1 MAKIRIKSVPKNM
14 MQIGGNPNRSQP
26 YIPFVSGSPAQDP
39 NRPVTDQER
48 QQWNNYTGAM
58 KNQPGS
64 YVRNWQHNQDFQ
76 KQMAQQSGFDYNRSG
91 VIQADMQSRS
101 QSIPGSVTG
110 IKAGASNYEN
120 WGGDPNWVGDRE
132 RQKQY
137 TKYQYIGKRM
147 NPTTGKEEEYY
158 NSGTPQFTPK
168 AQQQFDTDLAAARQS
183 KQSQFQN
190 NNTPSAAPE
199 YIPYNPVQGGT
210 GWPGSTPEQS
220 TPPPSGLAAT
230 GFPTREEAIAK
241 YKAKSAASQEPSKEP
256 SADMSDY
263 NMHSGK
269 SEESKYGGK
278 RKVRITGIPMTG
290 IGTHGPAATPNAT
303 MMATGGYA
311 NQGATRKYGDQQQ
324 GQGYA
329 LDRFWSSPAGYLGS
343 TSQVNPYGVTGNTL
357 PEAKDGGDINAEK
370 QEMVLGDFDQDG
382 QQELMN
388 VNGKPHTEGG
398 KDINV
403 PSNSFVFSDTKALKI
418 KDPAILAMFNMS
430 PKKGGYTPAEIAKKY
445 DLNKLKKIL
454 DDPKADEV
462 AKKTAQLMNDNYLA
476 KLNKLAAVQEGMKKH
491 MGMDH
496 HDPNA
501 QQQQGQPPVQEAGN
515 MGPGGENM
523 MQPEVMAKY
532 GGQLPKAQFGMTPE
546 ELELQKLYAEQA
558 SNTNDNI
565 DRKLYSGA
573 RYSSDGL
580 PNASSG
586 SPISG
591 ATNLLANQEV
601 AQSVPAPYTMGNNV
615 DPNVDAGY
623 YLRPNQQ
630 QSAVNNSIPGLT
642 DLGYGITPYR
652 GNKATTWSAEQVARR
667 GEQYGWQH
675 KEPLGEFYSKYYP
688 EESQAR
694 LDIHGKPIE
703 PTSEKNVLGN
713 RIGVR
718 YEFPPLN
725 MQRVPLS
732 DFQLPARNPQ
742 DIPLDTVPVPGMPPV
757 VIPKDEKTDKTDKK
771 KGKGWR
777 APQMNPNFMG
787 DFNNLLQMAQLK
799 KFVPYEP
806 VPQAVIPQTV
816 FADYTAQAAAA
827 QEAARSAGEG
837 DVGSTGRAMSLAR
850 QGESLKP
857 VREAIAS
864 TQAQNVG
871 IANAANAQA
880 AQITNELMAK
890 QANRL
895 AELNK
900 AGFLADRDYQRE
912 RGKLQAEYTDR
923 MQKHHDTAVKTAW
936 LNKTSPYFDIDP
948 YTQMP
953 RFKPGNAEAEYWK
966 EVKGAPDTTVA
977 DRVDAL
983 VKKGYSI
990 DNAIKTVELE
1000 RGNVRQKHTDPLTK
1014 DVTTTTTQ
1022 YGGHQMQ
1029 YGGTHMTMPEMAPRY
1044 QRNAERLP
1052 HYQIGGDFIPLA
1064 SGPGIPMAAI
1074 DNLNRQQPIVDKTPL
1089 MPADTKTSNSTPFT
1103 KGKKGDIA
1111 TMTNNP
1117 GNMKYSSWMK
1127 NYGGAPSGIPGKDG
1141 GEFAQFPDLSAG
1153 LEAYKTQIFGDT
1165 DGVFKSNYY
1174 KANTPVDTALK
1185 TWSNKGYGA
1194 EIYPEIKDKKLGEL
1208 TPAQRDEL
1216 IKRQIKAES
1225 GNMYKLL
1232 RQRGVFKYGGFALQ
1246 KFIK

>member
-14 MQIGGNPNRSQP
+14 MQMGGLGITP
-26 YIPFVSGSPAQDP
+26 QD
-39 NRPVTDQER
+39 RDQWNR
-48 QQWNNYTGAM
+48 QQAAAFQQGYQGSNRNRAAGQQFMQSQGTDPGKLAAYQQDLVNQSRITPWG
-58 KNQPGS
+58 NQP
-64 YVRNWQHNQDFQ
+64 
-76 KQMAQQSGFDYNRSG
+76 A
-91 VIQADMQSRS
+91 A
-101 QSIPGSVTG
+101 
-110 IKAGASNYEN
+110 KAGSAGFSGADAFYGNKTAGE
-120 WGGDPNWVGDRE
+120 
-132 RQKQY
+132 QY
-137 TKYQYIGKRM
+137 TKYGFQHYDSKGNLVDSKDFG
-147 NPTTGKEEEYY
+147 TDYGAATKY
-158 NSGTPQFTPK
+158 NNNFVANQNNGSQNSSNQFTDKPVDSGMGFQVHDWDSSG
-168 AQQQFDTDLAAARQS
+168 ANSEQRALNGASQYSGFVHSSGAGTQS
-183 KQSQFQN
+183 
-190 NNTPSAAPE
+190 AP
-199 YIPYNPVQGGT
+199 Q
-210 GWPGSTPEQS
+210 
-220 TPPPSGLAAT
+220 PSGIAAT
-230 GFPTREEAIAK
+230 GFPTREESIAK
-241 YKAKSAASQEPSKEP
+241 YKAKSAASEEP

-278 RKVRITGIPMTG
+278 RKVRITGTPMTG

-303 MMATGGYA
+303 MMAAGGYA
-311 NQGATRKYGDQQQ
+311 SQGATRKYGDQQQ

-343 TSQVNPYGVTGNTL
+343 TSQVNPYSVTGNTL

-462 AKKTAQLMNDNYLA
+462 AKKTTQLMNDNYLA

-523 MQPEVMAKY
+523 MQPEVMAQY
-532 GGQLPKAQFGMTPE
+532 GGVPKFQ
-546 ELELQKLYAEQA
+546 YAGRT
-558 SNTNDNI
+558 SVVFTDND
-565 DRKLYSGA
+565 A
-573 RYSSDGL
+573 
-580 PNASSG
+580 
-586 SPISG
+586 
-591 ATNLLANQEV
+591 ANQEV
-601 AQSVPAPYTMGNNV
+601 AQSVPAPYTMNNNV

-630 QSAVNNSIPGLT
+630 QSAVNSSIPGLT

-652 GNKATTWSAEQVARR
+652 GNKATTWPAEQIARR

-725 MQRVPLS
+725 MQGVPSS
-732 DFQLPARNPQ
+732 DFKLPARNPQ

-771 KGKGWR
+771 KGKRWR
-777 APQMNPNFMG
+777 APQLNPNFMG

-857 VREAIAS
+857 VREAIAT

-923 MQKHHDTAVKTAW
+923 MQKHHEDAVKTAW
-936 LNKTSPYFDIDP
+936 LNKTSPYFNIDP

-953 RFKPGNAEAEYWK
+953 VFKSPDAKAAYEKMYANAGQPDSSKLDYNSL
-966 EVKGAPDTTVA
+966 VKQYTTVNHLPQS
-977 DRVDAL
+977 DAENMAKETISEGL
-983 VKKGYSI
+983 KIPKIRTSGI
-990 DNAIKTVELE
+990 
-1000 RGNVRQKHTDPLTK
+1000 DPLTGK
-1014 DVTTTTTQ
+1014 KTTTSDVVTGK
-1022 YGGHQMQ
+1022 YGGYMQ

-1044 QRNAERLP
+1044 QRNAERIP
-1052 HYQIGGDFIPLA
+1052 HYKIGG
-1064 SGPGIPMAAI
+1064 
-1074 DNLNRQQPIVDKTPL
+1074 N
-1089 MPADTKTSNSTPFT
+1089 TK
-1103 KGKKGDIA
+1103 
-1111 TMTNNP
+1111 
-1117 GNMKYSSWMK
+1117 
-1127 NYGGAPSGIPGKDG
+1127 
-1141 GEFAQFPDLSAG
+1141 
-1153 LEAYKTQIFGDT
+1153 
-1165 DGVFKSNYY
+1165 KS
-1174 KANTPVDTALK
+1174 KLK
-1185 TWSNKGYGA
+1185 
-1194 EIYPEIKDKKLGEL
+1194 
-1208 TPAQRDEL
+1208 
-1216 IKRQIKAES
+1216 
-1225 GNMYKLL
+1225 
-1232 RQRGVFKYGGFALQ
+1232 